1 MGGGLIIGV
10 ALSRHDAGNLIWS
23 MGDRGPVPSSTHFST
38 YVTRRIFARISSRR
52 YLSFFPP
59 TYILD
64 HTQPLVPL
72 LRTLFRQLQTPSNA
86 IPRTSRLLQR
96 QQRRKKKLK
105 NQVDK
110 SIITPRYTRRHFEEL
125 NHNILA
131 FTRTAQKN
139 NKFERGRELERDRV
153 DQQWTRLIQRL
164 YPADDPKSYELL
176 AQVIIQLGYAPVE
189 SKY

>member
-1 MGGGLIIGV
+1 
-10 ALSRHDAGNLIWS
+10 

-38 YVTRRIFARISSRR
+38 YVTCRIFARISSRR
-52 YLSFFPP
+52 YLSFSNYLTFPP

-72 LRTLFRQLQTPSNA
+72 PRTMFRQPQTPSDA
-86 IPRTSRLLQR
+86 IPRRSRLH
-96 QQRRKKKLK
+96 QQQSRKKKKLK
-105 NQVDK
+105 KQVDK
-110 SIITPRYTRRHFEEL
+110 PIITPRYTRRHFEEL

-139 NKFERGRELERDRV
+139 NKSERGRELERDRV

-189 SKY
+189 SRY